1 MMGNVSQLF
10 QSLTLQRHVIPKLV
24 SIAQQTAQEQRF
36 EDIIYGERNMPVVP
50 GGIWQQ
56 HYSRGPSLPPQQ
68 ATAVAT
74 GKFQNG
80 MSLLQSCSIQPEN
93 DPQPTTK
100 PPPSVRHPKDMMT
113 TTTKRQAQLTPSEAV
128 TPPRLF
134 HGDDAAAESP
144 STTATTDSVRNIIA
158 SHRQGLLY
166 NGDDAERLSCGSSS
180 SSDDDEDENWG
191 IDELFDPE
199 PIAKK
204 IQTINSSNNSNNKDD
219 HFTRNEYGTKAV
231 EKDRSRKSATATEVG
246 NQQHQQQQH
255 RKSGSVTSLGILK
268 DVKSN
273 TLPPPQSVLPVPVDP
288 YTRNMK
294 KNVHPLVDPTNQP
307 GIDARS
313 ADAAPTP
320 PPKKK
325 KKKFQFGADSLR
337 AFLSDN

>member
-1 MMGNVSQLF
+1 
-10 QSLTLQRHVIPKLV
+10 
-24 SIAQQTAQEQRF
+24 
-36 EDIIYGERNMPVVP
+36 MPVVS
-50 GGIWQQ
+50 GGIWQH
-56 HYSRGPSLPPQQ
+56 HYRGPPPPQ
-68 ATAVAT
+68 AAAAAAAAT
-74 GKFQNG
+74 GMFQNG
-80 MSLLQSCSIQPEN
+80 ESSLHTCSIQPEKRPNSQQVN
-93 DPQPTTK
+93 DDHQQPTTK
-100 PPPSVRHPKDMMT
+100 PPPSVRHPKNMMT
-113 TTTKRQAQLTPSEAV
+113 TKRRQPSSEAV

-134 HGDDAAAESP
+134 HGDDAAESP

-158 SHRQGLLY
+158 THRQSLLY

-180 SSDDDEDENWG
+180 SSDEEEDENWG

-204 IQTINSSNNSNNKDD
+204 IQTINCSNNSNEDG
-219 HFTRNEYGTKAV
+219 HFTRNGYGTKAV
-231 EKDRSRKSATATEVG
+231 EKDKSRKSATATEVG
-246 NQQHQQQQH
+246 NQQHQQH
-255 RKSGSVTSLGILK
+255 SKSGSVTSLGILK

-288 YTRNMK
+288 YTSNMK

-307 GIDARS
+307 GIASRS
-313 ADAAPTP
+313 ADAAPSIP